1 MQSNETAKGLTY
13 LFSNAVPQY
22 EVYNTGGVLY
32 GVYSTGGELYGVYS
46 TGVNAVWGVY
56 WVYISY
62 IYKYTYYLQVQ
73 CCIITVDTM

>member
-1 MQSNETAKGLTY
+1 MVYTALVG
-13 LFSNAVPQY
+13 SCMGCIAQV
-22 EVYNTGGVLY
+22 GVLY
-32 GVYSTGGELYGVYS
+32 GAYS

-62 IYKYTYYLQVQ
+62 IYKYTYYLQVK